1 LGIMFEQMRVTFQCL
16 LCQTSVERVC
26 THEAERADASS
37 PQEALHLLACILAEA
52 HLFAKDTR

>member
-1 LGIMFEQMRVTFQCL
+1 MFEQMRVTFQCL
-16 LCQTSVERVC
+16 LCQTSVKRVC